1 MTDEKENQKKK
12 SLVDRIVEKLGALGN
27 DFAAVKL
34 IGCFG
39 LVGIIVI
46 TMLIGIIGGPEI
58 YYVPPMTAWL
68 GACGYLLYRFHTR
81 DKGDDGDH

>member
-12 SLVDRIVEKLGALGN
+12 SLVDRIEEKLDALGN

-39 LVGIIVI
+39 VVGIIVI
-46 TMLIGIIGGPEI
+46 TMLIGIIGGPDI
-58 YYVPPMTAWL
+58 CYALPMIAWL
-68 GACGYLLYRFHTR
+68 GACGYILYRFHTR